1 MSRLE
6 FFNNLG
12 NGEQS
17 PKIWDGNWT
26 NNIMGYNGQFVD
38 TRSSSKDSRRW
49 NAVGITE
56 GNNGPPSIGTS
67 IKPRPNNYV
76 SSSPAIAE
84 YGSVLVTADNLA
96 QERGSGRFNPLPNS
110 IQTINRGP
118 AQQNSFN
125 IYGQQLVSEQK
136 NVYMDT
142 YDSND
147 RGWSTVP
154 QELNDKT
161 KTNNLDG
168 MNGLDGYVVGS
179 TRLHSE
185 NNGSWN
191 RPDFKNSTGFN
202 QYQVWAAKSL
212 NSVPTALM
220 NFFFSVDN
228 VNYLQDEMKRQ
239 VKKIRNVEIKDQSV
253 DKLLI
258 IMRNKY
264 IYGLSGW
271 LPHDMNNPEKVYPRG
286 TVHSGNSLAYDSS
299 VNGCGSLEFQV
310 KQLNKAVLEEC
321 VKQILSGIDAYNQ
334 YYKDISTL
342 PMPLDR
348 SVFTSSKGS
357 NPLQQNI
364 GFESGHEASKAMASY
379 NQRFNII

>member
-12 NGEQS
+12 NNQNIKSE
-17 PKIWDGNWT
+17 WDGNWT
-26 NNIMGYNGQFVD
+26 NSILGYNGQNVD
-38 TRSSSKDSRRW
+38 TIQSSRESRRW
-49 NAVGITE
+49 NAVGVTE

-67 IKPRPNNYV
+67 IKPRPNGYKT
-76 SSSPAIAE
+76 SSPAITE

-96 QERGSGRFNPLPNS
+96 QQRGSGRYNPIPNS
-110 IQTINRGP
+110 IQTVNRGP
-118 AQQNSFN
+118 AQQNSLQL
-125 IYGQQLVSEQK
+125 YGQSGTYKENQNYSME
-136 NVYMDT
+136 T
-142 YDSND
+142 YDSTEK
-147 RGWSTVP
+147 GWSTVP
-154 QELNDKT
+154 QELNDISKT
-161 KTNNLDG
+161 DG
-168 MNGLDGYVVGS
+168 INGLEGYVVGS

-185 NNGSWN
+185 NSGSWN

-228 VNYLQDEMKRQ
+228 VNYLQEEMKRQ
-239 VKKIRNVEIKDQSV
+239 IKKIRDIDIKDQSV

-271 LPHDMNNPEKVYPRG
+271 LPHDANNPDKVYPRG
-286 TVHSGNSLAYDSS
+286 TVHQMNGLAYNSDI
-299 VNGCGSLEFQV
+299 NGCTSLEFQV

-321 VKQILSGIDAYNQ
+321 VKQILSGIDAYKQ

>member
-6 FFNNLG
+6 FFNKLG
-12 NGEQS
+12 NDTEKNINQ
-17 PKIWDGNWT
+17 WDGNWT
-26 NNIMGYNGQFVD
+26 NSILGYNGQNVD
-38 TRSSSKDSRRW
+38 IIGSSRDARRW
-49 NAVGITE
+49 NAVGVTE

-67 IKPRPNNYV
+67 IKPRPNGYKT
-76 SSSPAIAE
+76 SSPAIAE

-110 IQTINRGP
+110 IQTVNRGP
-118 AQQNSFN
+118 TQQNSLPL
-125 IYGQQLVSEQK
+125 YGQSKSFKE

-142 YDSND
+142 YDSNE
-147 RGWSTVP
+147 RGWSTIP
-154 QELNDKT
+154 QELNDMNKT
-161 KTNNLDG
+161 DG
-168 MNGLDGYVVGS
+168 MNGLNGYVVGS
-179 TRLHSE
+179 TGLHSE
-185 NNGSWN
+185 NNGTWN
-191 RPDFKNSTGFN
+191 RPDYKNSTGFN

-228 VNYLQDEMKRQ
+228 VNYLQEEMKRQ
-239 VKKIRNVEIKDQSV
+239 IKKIRNIDIKDQSV

-264 IYGLSGW
+264 IYALSGW
-271 LPHDMNNPEKVYPRG
+271 LPHDTKNPEKVYPRG
-286 TVHSGNSLAYDSS
+286 TVHQGNGLAYDSN
-299 VNGCGSLEFQV
+299 VDGCNSLEFQIT
-310 KQLNKAVLEEC
+310 QLNKAVLEEC
-321 VKQILSGIDAYNQ
+321 VKQILSGIDAYKQ

-357 NPLQQNI
+357 SPLQQNI